1 MPKDALPPHV
11 YEFITRNVRSLEQ
24 LEILLLV
31 AQEKETTWTVQM
43 VYDVILSTKPT
54 VERWLEEF
62 ARLTFLQKEDGDPPT
77 YRFIATDETTV
88 LVRKL
93 AQVYKAKPVRVIEAI
108 FKAEQN
114 SPQSG
119 PDSSRSKRKE

>member
-1 MPKDALPPHV
+1 MPKDALPPPV

-31 AQEKETTWTVQM
+31 AQDREMTWTVQS

-54 VERWLEEF
+54 VERWLDDF
-62 ARLTFLQKEDGDPPT
+62 ARLAFLQKEDGDVPT
-77 YRFIATDETTV
+77 YRFVATDEIGA
-88 LVRKL
+88 LIRKL

-114 SPQSG
+114 T